1 VGGSEI
7 IIAAVRIP
15 QFKLVLGV
23 ICEECFYGEK
33 ILCVIFGVRN
43 PVRLL

>member
-1 VGGSEI
+1 LCEQFSVERER

-23 ICEECFYGEK
+23 ISEEYFCEKKVY
-33 ILCVIFGVRN
+33 V
-43 PVRLL
+43 